1 MSQYFY
7 DGQIRRYITQMIRLL
22 SNFQYSTGDGVLKTI
37 PVTYGDITRQ
47 VAHIIRDNSENKIPS
62 VPRMGVY
69 MTGLELDR
77 TRLSDSSYTSKVHI
91 RERAYDSNNNE
102 YLNQQ
107 GKNYTVERLMPTPYK
122 LSVNADVWTSNTD
135 QKLQV
140 MEQILM
146 LFNPSME
153 IQTTDNYVDWTSLS
167 VVDLDG
173 INFSNRSIPVGT
185 ESEIDVGSLSFSM
198 PIYISPPAKV
208 KRLGVI
214 QSIIASI
221 YNEDTGIIDL
231 GSATPV
237 LDAYDDVP
245 KAAADTSAT
254 TQSTNADG
262 TVDVATKNKKVTK
275 STATTVAAATYQ
287 DFDLFIMNDTAQLIS
302 RGRTGETSWRGL
314 MEALPGTYNPG
325 ISQIRLVKDDASYGG
340 MEIVG
345 TVTVNPVNETQMHIV
360 FDDDTLPTDTVLT
373 GPVVNSGSIDY
384 VIDPS
389 KFDPSQEKSPG
400 LRILL
405 LGEIPQGQ
413 AWTNNDTSVL
423 EASEN
428 DIVEWDGNSWT
439 VVFDASSTETVNY
452 ITNLNTG
459 IQYKWTGADWVL
471 SYYGEYSRGTWSLD
485 LEG

>member
-1 MSQYFY
+1 MQYFY

-22 SNFQYSTGDGVLKTI
+22 SNFQYGTGDGTLKTI

-77 TRLSDSSYTSKVHI
+77 TRLSDSSYTNKVHI
-91 RERAYDSNNNE
+91 RERAYDENNNE
-102 YLNQQ
+102 YLNYQ
-107 GKNYTVERLMPTPYK
+107 GKNYTVERLMPTPYT
-122 LSVNADVWTSNTD
+122 LTVNADIWTTNTD
-135 QKLQV
+135 QKLQI

-153 IQTTDNYVDWTSLS
+153 IQTTDNYVDWTSLT
-167 VVDLDG
+167 VVELDN
-173 INFSNRSIPVGT
+173 INLSNRSIPVGT
-185 ESEIDVGSLSFSM
+185 ESEIDVGSLTFRL

-221 YNEDTGIIDL
+221 FNEDTGTIEL

-245 KAAADTSAT
+245 KASA
-254 TQSTNADG
+254 QSSSTAQTTNADG
-262 TVDVATKNKKVTK
+262 SVDVSTKNNKIYK
-275 STATTVAAATYQ
+275 SSADSVQTITYQ
-287 DFDLFIMNDTAQLIS
+287 DFDLYIMNDVAYIIS
-302 RGRTGETSWRGL
+302 KGKVGETSWRGL
-314 MEALPGTYNPG
+314 MEALPGTYSAG
-325 ISQIRLVKDDASYGG
+325 ISQLRLVKDDSSYAGL
-340 MEIVG
+340 EIVG
-345 TVTVNPVNETQMHIV
+345 TVTVNPLNETELHIN
-360 FDDDTLPTDTVLT
+360 FDSDTLPTDTVIT
-373 GPVVNSGSIDY
+373 GPVNTGGSIDY
-384 VIDPS
+384 VIDPG
-389 KFDPSQEKSPG
+389 KFDPTQEKSNG

-413 AWTNNDTSVL
+413 SWKNADGGLL

-428 DIVEWDGNSWT
+428 DIVEWDGTSWH
-439 VVFDASSTETVNY
+439 VIFDADSTSTISY

-459 IQYKWTGADWVL
+459 IQYKWTGSEWIL
-471 SYYGEYSRGTWSLD
+471 SYYGEYPQGTWSLD
-485 LEG
+485 LDG

>member
-1 MSQYFY
+1 MQYFY

-22 SNFQYSTGDGVLKTI
+22 SNFQYGTGDGTLKTI

-77 TRLSDSSYTSKVHI
+77 TRLSDSSYTNKVHI
-91 RERAYDSNNNE
+91 RERAYDENNNE
-102 YLNQQ
+102 YLNYQ
-107 GKNYTVERLMPTPYK
+107 GKNYTVERLMPTPYT
-122 LSVNADVWTSNTD
+122 LTVNADIWTSNTD
-135 QKLQV
+135 QKLQI

-153 IQTTDNYVDWTSLS
+153 IQTTDNYVDWTSLT
-167 VVDLDG
+167 VVELDN
-173 INFSNRSIPVGT
+173 INLSNRSIPVGT
-185 ESEIDVGSLSFSM
+185 ESEIDVGSLTFRL

-221 YNEDTGIIDL
+221 FNEDTGTIEL

-245 KAAADTSAT
+245 KASA
-254 TQSTNADG
+254 QSSSTAQTTNADG
-262 TVDVATKNKKVTK
+262 SVDVSTKNNKIYK
-275 STATTVAAATYQ
+275 SSADSVQTITYQ
-287 DFDLFIMNDTAQLIS
+287 DFDLYIMNDVAYIIS
-302 RGRTGETSWRGL
+302 KGKVGETSWRGL
-314 MEALPGTYNPG
+314 MEALPGTYSAG
-325 ISQIRLVKDDASYGG
+325 ISQLRLVKDDSSYAGL
-340 MEIVG
+340 EIVG
-345 TVTVNPVNETQMHIV
+345 TVTVNPLNETELHIN
-360 FDDDTLPTDTVLT
+360 FDGDTLPTDTVIT
-373 GPVVNSGSIDY
+373 GPVNTGGSIDY
-384 VIDPS
+384 VIDPG
-389 KFDPSQEKSPG
+389 KFDPTQEKSNG

-413 AWTNNDTSVL
+413 SWKNADGSLL

-428 DIVEWDGNSWT
+428 DIVEWDGASWH
-439 VVFDASSTETVNY
+439 VIFDADSTSTINY

-459 IQYKWTGADWVL
+459 IQYKWTGSEWIL
-471 SYYGEYSRGTWSLD
+471 SYYGEYPQGTWSLD
-485 LEG
+485 LDG